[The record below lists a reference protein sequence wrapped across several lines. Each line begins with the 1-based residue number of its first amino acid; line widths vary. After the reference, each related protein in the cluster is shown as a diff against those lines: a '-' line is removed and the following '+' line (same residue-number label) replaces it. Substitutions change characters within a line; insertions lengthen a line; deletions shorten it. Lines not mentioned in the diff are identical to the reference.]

1 MNLFGPKYTLRDL
14 TSMQLKQSK
23 QLIVCGQAMS
33 HCVNYTVRDIVENWP
48 KDEMNKITLLSDCAS
63 SVPGFEAA
71 SEKFVEDMTE
81 VGVVVTTS
89 ENV

>member
-1 MNLFGPKYTLRDL
+1 
-14 TSMQLKQSK
+14 
-23 QLIVCGQAMS
+23 
-33 HCVNYTVRDIVENWP
+33 
-48 KDEMNKITLLSDCAS
+48 MNKITLLSDCAS